1 MSLRCITTSRG
12 GLQRKRFKRSRQNN
26 HSLFATQS
34 TIAYFATPS
43 ESMMRLAIRDGL
55 QSLESIMAP
64 NDPFN
69 LQRFVEPQDRWYERV
84 CAELSDGHK
93 QSHWMWFIFPQFKG
107 LGGSAMANLYA
118 ISSLQEAE
126 AYLAHPLL
134 GPRLRHCTQLVL
146 LIEGRSIEQ
155 IFADPDDLK
164 FRSSMTLFAHAT
176 SDNGLFKDAL
186 KKYFGGKP
194 DPLTLKLA
202 HL

>member
-1 MSLRCITTSRG
+1 MREYDGSLI
-12 GLQRKRFKRSRQNN
+12 QAWRS
-26 HSLFATQS
+26 H
-34 TIAYFATPS
+34 P
-43 ESMMRLAIRDGL
+43 EP
-55 QSLESIMAP
+55 IMTP

-69 LQRFVEPQDRWYERV
+69 LQRFVDPQNRWYERV
-84 CAELSDGHK
+84 CAELSQGRK
-93 QSHWMWFIFPQFKG
+93 QSHWMWFIFPQLKG
-107 LGGSAMANLYA
+107 LGSSAMANLYA

-126 AYLAHPLL
+126 AYLLHPLL

-155 IFADPDDLK
+155 IFEDPDDLK
-164 FRSSMTLFAHAT
+164 FRSSMTLFANAT
-176 SDNGLFKDAL
+176 SDNGVFNDAL